1 VQASDP
7 IQEGERIMTICNSC
21 RYCEGY
27 CAVFPAME
35 RRLVFTPADLNYL
48 ANLCHN
54 CAECFYACQYAPPHE
69 FAVNVPV
76 VLAKIRVAS
85 YKGYAVPR
93 VAFRTS
99 VLWPVAALSII
110 AIQVLSTPG
119 ETFYSVIPHR
129 TMALVFTAAAAFA
142 ALVLLSGLR
151 RFWRE
156 TGEGMPSGRA
166 LTAALGNILKL
177 EYLRS
182 GGAGCTYP
190 DERHSDARRW
200 FHHAT
205 FYGFLSCFVSTS
217 IAAFYH
223 FVLDLQA
230 PYGYLSLP
238 VIFGTIGGIG
248 LLIGP
253 AGLFL
258 LRRRQ
263 DPAIADSGETRLNLT
278 LLALLFIAS
287 LSGLLLLGFRTTPAM
302 PILLKVH
309 LAVILAFFL
318 TIPYG
323 KFVHGFWRGAALVRY
338 ALEQHAG
345 RPAWIKSK

>member
-1 VQASDP
+1 
-7 IQEGERIMTICNSC
+7 MTICNSC

-35 RRLVFTPADLNYL
+35 KRLVFTPADLNYL

-54 CAECFYACQYAPPHE
+54 CGECFYACQYAPPHE
-69 FAVNVPV
+69 FAVNVPL
-76 VLAKIRVAS
+76 VLAQIRVAS
-85 YKGYAVPR
+85 YEKYSAPR
-93 VAFRTS
+93 VAFRTP
-99 VLWPVAALSII
+99 VLVPALILSAI
-110 AIQVLSTPG
+110 AIWALAMPG
-119 ETFYSVIPHR
+119 QTFYTVIPHR
-129 TMALVFTAAAAFA
+129 TMALIFTAAAAFA
-142 ALVLLSGLR
+142 ALILLIGLL

-156 TGEGMPSGRA
+156 TGESLPTPRA
-166 LTAALGNILKL
+166 LAQALGNVMRL

-190 DERHSDARRW
+190 DEHHSDARRW

-238 VIFGTIGGIG
+238 VIFGTIGGLG

-253 AGLFL
+253 AGLYA

-263 DPAIADSGETRLNLT
+263 DPAIADSGEKNLST
-278 LLALLFIAS
+278 SLIALLFLAS
-287 LSGLLLLGFRTTPAM
+287 LTGLLLLVLRGTAAM
-302 PILLKVH
+302 PFLLKLH
-309 LAVILAFFL
+309 LAIILAFFL

-323 KFVHGFWRGAALVRY
+323 KFVHGIWRSAALVRY
-338 ALEQHAG
+338 ALERSQHASHG
-345 RPAWIKSK
+345 TE